1 MMATSLESFRRGL
14 TAAEVR
20 YLRAKSGN
28 LSRTGRKALRA
39 YLPVGAVILLALWLV
54 TVLVADAPLLVITLF
69 WIVIGVVI
77 MLWVRRDMRKDA
89 GQFEAIARGLDSAL
103 KRNAADVYDVRATAF
118 AEFEE
123 IEDEGAC
130 YAFDLE
136 DGRLVFIAGQEFY
149 PGARF
154 PSLDFSLVYVLGE
167 NDQPVDML
175 IEKRGSKA
183 TPARIIPAATK
194 NLLDVPDHLETR
206 VGRIDTLEILLRAHG
221 RR

>member
-1 MMATSLESFRRGL
+1 MATTLESSRRGL
-14 TAAEVR
+14 TAAETR

-39 YLPVGAVILLALWLV
+39 YLPIGAVILLALWLV
-54 TVLVADAPLLVITLF
+54 TVLLADAPLLVITLF
-69 WIVIGVVI
+69 WIVVGVVI

-89 GQFEAIARGLDSAL
+89 RQFESIARGLDSAL
-103 KRNAADVYDVRATAF
+103 ERNAADVYDVRAIAF

-130 YAFDLE
+130 YAFELE

-149 PGARF
+149 QGARF

-175 IEKRGSKA
+175 IEKRGPKA
-183 TPARIIPAATK
+183 TPARTVSAAAK
-194 NLLDVPDHLETR
+194 KQLDVPDHLETR
-206 VGRIDTLEILLRAHG
+206 VGRIAALEALLRP
-221 RR
+221 RSTR